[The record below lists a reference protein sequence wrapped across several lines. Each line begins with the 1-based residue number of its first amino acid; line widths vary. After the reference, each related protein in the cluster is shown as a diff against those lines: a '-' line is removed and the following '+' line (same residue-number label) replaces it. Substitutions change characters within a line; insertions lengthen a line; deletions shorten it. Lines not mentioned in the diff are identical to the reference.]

1 MCKTPFFF
9 LFSVLLKRK
18 VFGDLFLIMV
28 FHRRSKRVKIFSETF
43 VTKYLY
49 KRNSNT
55 SKRTCILIHNYLK
68 EKTREKKESV
78 LIS

>member
-1 MCKTPFFF
+1 M
-9 LFSVLLKRK
+9 
-18 VFGDLFLIMV
+18 MV
-28 FHRRSKRVKIFSETF
+28 FHRRSKRVKILSETF

-49 KRNSNT
+49 NRDSNT

-68 EKTREKKESV
+68 EKTRKKKESV